1 MQTTARL
8 SSASDAATL
17 LGLAHIDTSM
27 ADEPANGEQG
37 VTVKRAKTAALVA
50 QVSNHQMRLE
60 LLEEEKVMLQAELE
74 ETKKLLHT
82 YSARYTAVS
91 ERLDKQADLISGLQT
106 LVADLQERCVS
117 SDESNG
123 SAEGSDSDDEVLD
136 EKEKRRIEDSVAAL
150 KDTSYRELVRQA
162 FQTRMGIPNLKPTSL
177 PWWPKDGEPLLID
190 PATKTELMRFRW
202 DLGWDA
208 VENFENIS
216 TLVRMIM
223 QQGGELVP
231 TAVKAV
237 RALGRVDVEDS
248 VKKKFLALQKALRD
262 AHKIEGRGRSVTAQ
276 IEIDGIDVLP
286 SEEANSKLPARGQKK
301 PSHRTSRAKGV
312 RERKRAHLP
321 KESMWHDPKYDA
333 AFTDSLMSD
342 DEDELN
348 EKGEFTGHYISKAP
362 TYRSQV
368 LIDLFREIDAAR
380 DPTPSSKYIPRIK
393 AVETIDEPPKVSKL
407 LKNKA
412 RQWMIDPHWLAVE
425 TNQQYDVE
433 SRIVNSGRAWGD
445 DEDPEETLEKQKRM
459 REEKA
464 VIVKNKKARLAE
476 NAQDKGEGSSK
487 QKVAK
492 KKGKGKIV
500 KVSTGGDAGRGQNAA
515 EDDDDDLYFDD

>member
-177 PWWPKDGEPLLID
+177 PWWPKDGEPLPID

-231 TAVKAV
+231 TTVKAV
-237 RALGRVDVEDS
+237 
-248 VKKKFLALQKALRD
+248 
-262 AHKIEGRGRSVTAQ
+262 
-276 IEIDGIDVLP
+276 
-286 SEEANSKLPARGQKK
+286 
-301 PSHRTSRAKGV
+301 
-312 RERKRAHLP
+312 
-321 KESMWHDPKYDA
+321 
-333 AFTDSLMSD
+333 
-342 DEDELN
+342 
-348 EKGEFTGHYISKAP
+348 
-362 TYRSQV
+362 
-368 LIDLFREIDAAR
+368 
-380 DPTPSSKYIPRIK
+380 
-393 AVETIDEPPKVSKL
+393 
-407 LKNKA
+407 
-412 RQWMIDPHWLAVE
+412 
-425 TNQQYDVE
+425 
-433 SRIVNSGRAWGD
+433 
-445 DEDPEETLEKQKRM
+445 
-459 REEKA
+459 
-464 VIVKNKKARLAE
+464 
-476 NAQDKGEGSSK
+476 
-487 QKVAK
+487 
-492 KKGKGKIV
+492 
-500 KVSTGGDAGRGQNAA
+500 
-515 EDDDDDLYFDD
+515 